1 MEYPLTAIR
10 CFTFFTLECRV
21 TVMSS
26 KGRYFGTAKSE
37 NNWKYEYA
45 IYVYEYVCGGVKFSD
60 EVAELEEHHSVL
72 IIAN

>member
-1 MEYPLTAIR
+1 
-10 CFTFFTLECRV
+10 
-21 TVMSS
+21 MSS